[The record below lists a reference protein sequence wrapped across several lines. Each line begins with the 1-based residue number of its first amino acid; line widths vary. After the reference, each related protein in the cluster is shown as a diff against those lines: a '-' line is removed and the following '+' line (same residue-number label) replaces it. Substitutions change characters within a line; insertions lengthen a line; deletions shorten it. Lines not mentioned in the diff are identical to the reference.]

1 MVMIIIVITIIIIII
16 VVIIIMVIITMI
28 ITIKIIIMIIIIIII
43 IIIITK
49 WLSGF
54 ELNKIKGKSMAAAEE
69 SKENESEASAGFDEE
84 VEMYV
89 KMCVMLCWK
98 ILI

>member
-28 ITIKIIIMIIIIIII
+28 ITIKIIIMIIIII

>member
-28 ITIKIIIMIIIIIII
+28 ITIKIIIMIIIII

-89 KMCVMLCWK
+89 KMWVMLCWK

>member
-43 IIIITK
+43 TK

-69 SKENESEASAGFDEE
+69 SKENEREASAGFDEE

>member
-1 MVMIIIVITIIIIII
+1 M
-16 VVIIIMVIITMI
+16 
-28 ITIKIIIMIIIIIII
+28 

-49 WLSGF
+49 QLSDF
-54 ELNKIKGKSMAAAEE
+54 ELNKIKGESVVAAEE
-69 SKENESEASAGFDEE
+69 SKENESEDSAGFDEE

>member
-28 ITIKIIIMIIIIIII
+28 ITIKIIIMIII

>member
-1 MVMIIIVITIIIIII
+1 M
-16 VVIIIMVIITMI
+16 
-28 ITIKIIIMIIIIIII
+28 IIIII

-49 WLSGF
+49 QFSDF
-54 ELNKIKGKSMAAAEE
+54 ELNKIKRKSMAAAEG
-69 SKENESEASAGFDEE
+69 SKENDSEDSAGLDEE

>member
-1 MVMIIIVITIIIIII
+1 M
-16 VVIIIMVIITMI
+16 
-28 ITIKIIIMIIIIIII
+28 K
-43 IIIITK
+43 K
-49 WLSGF
+49 QLSDL
-54 ELNKIKGKSMAAAEE
+54 ELNKIKEKSMGAAEE